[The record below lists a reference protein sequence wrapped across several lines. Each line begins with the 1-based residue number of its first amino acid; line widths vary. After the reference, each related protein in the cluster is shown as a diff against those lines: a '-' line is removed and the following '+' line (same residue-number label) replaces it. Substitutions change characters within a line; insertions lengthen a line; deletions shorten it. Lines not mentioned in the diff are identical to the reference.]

1 MSRFLRQPFAQQG
14 PFVALRPFLM
24 SGRAYKPGDAVPVDN
39 VEPRRVRQMWDM
51 RVIENGT
58 PKSAATTA
66 AAAPAAMPEAVA
78 PAPAPV
84 KPRLKVEHRG
94 FGRHYVIAEDGAETG
109 PLSKEAADKLAG

>member
-1 MSRFLRQPFAQQG
+1 MSRFSRQPFAQQG

-58 PKSAATTA
+58 PNPAASKA
-66 AAAPAAMPEAVA
+66 AAAHTEKPKAVA
-78 PAPAPV
+78 PAPAPE
-84 KPRLKVEHRG
+84 KPRLRVEHRG
-94 FGRHYVIAEDGAETG
+94 FGRHYVVADDGAETG